1 LPRSPLRDVA
11 ATPHALYLLITALI
25 GRLPTAMAALAIVQL
40 VRLQGGDFALAGLMT
55 SLYVLSGAVG
65 QPVLG
70 RLVDRLGQTMILVV
84 SGIAGALGFVAMA
97 IGGADVPALGLAG
110 ALIAGLFTPPLE
122 PALRSLW
129 PRMVPEGPKLKAAFS
144 LDAGAQELVYIA
156 GPLLT
161 VAGIAAFGATG
172 NLIFAAALG
181 LGGTLAFSID
191 RLSRSVRPI
200 VVDAAARVSPLRSG
214 ALRRVIVFQF
224 GIGFPLGM
232 LAIAV
237 TAFGEQRDLPEFA
250 GWALSANAVG
260 ALIGATASAMRP
272 SKRPPHQLLALYG
285 VIFAAS
291 YLPLAIMGL
300 HELAW
305 IVLAVLAGIMLPPT
319 LAQVFD
325 YVQQTTAPDALVEAN
340 AWVISSFNVG
350 AAAGTTLAGFIAGAA
365 AGASVSLMVLL
376 AVAVTALSTL
386 AMLPRFHNSAD
397 VR

>member
-1 LPRSPLRDVA
+1 MTQGPLRSVLT
-11 ATPHALYLLITALI
+11 TPHALYLLITALI

-40 VRLQGGDFALAGLMT
+40 VRLQGGDFALAGLMS

-70 RLVDRLGQTMILVV
+70 RMVDRLGQTWILVV
-84 SGIAGALGFVAMA
+84 SGVAGAAGFVAMA
-97 IGGADVPALGLAG
+97 IGGAQLPALGLAG
-110 ALIAGLFTPPLE
+110 ALVAGVFTPPLE
-122 PALRSLW
+122 PSLRSLW

-161 VAGIAAFGATG
+161 VAGITLFGVTG

-181 LGGTLAFSID
+181 LSGTLAFAAD
-191 RLSRSVRPI
+191 RLSRSVTPEPM
-200 VVDAAARVSPLRSG
+200 DAGARVSPMRGRTLQ
-214 ALRRVIVFQF
+214 RVVLFQF

-237 TAFGEQRDLPEFA
+237 TAFGEQRDIPEFA

-260 ALIGATASAMRP
+260 ALIGATVSAMRP
-272 SKRPPHQLLALYG
+272 STRPPHRLLSLYG
-285 VIFAAS
+285 ILFAAS
-291 YLPLAIMGL
+291 YLPLAILGL
-300 HELAW
+300 HEIAW
-305 IVLAVLAGIMLPPT
+305 IALSVVAGIMLPPT
-319 LAQVFD
+319 LAQIFD
-325 YVQQTTAPDALVEAN
+325 YVQQTTAPEALTEAN

-365 AGASVSLMVLL
+365 GAASVSLMVVL
-376 AVAVTALSTL
+376 AVGVAALSTI
-386 AMLPRFHNSAD
+386 AMLPRFHNRAS

>member
-1 LPRSPLRDVA
+1 MTKGPLRSVL
-11 ATPHALYLLITALI
+11 ATPHALYLLITALV

-70 RLVDRLGQTMILVV
+70 RLVDRIGQTMILVV
-84 SGIAGALGFVAMA
+84 SGVAGAAGFIAMA
-97 IGGADVPALGLAG
+97 IGGADVPAVGLAG
-110 ALIAGLFTPPLE
+110 ALVAGLFTPPLE

-129 PRMVPEGPKLKAAFS
+129 PRMVAEGPRLKAAFS

-161 VAGIAAFGATG
+161 VAGITLFGATG
-172 NLIFAAALG
+172 NLIFAGALG
-181 LGGTLAFSID
+181 LTGTLAFAAD
-191 RLSRSVRPI
+191 RLSRSVTPSR
-200 VVDAAARVSPLRSG
+200 VDAGPRVSPMRNRTLQ
-214 ALRRVIVFQF
+214 RVVLFQF
-224 GIGFPLGM
+224 GVGFPLGM

-237 TAFGEQRDLPEFA
+237 TAFGELRDIPEFA

-260 ALIGATASAMRP
+260 ALIGATVSAMRP
-272 SKRPPHQLLALYG
+272 SKRPPHRLLALYG
-285 VIFAAS
+285 IIFAAS

-305 IVLAVLAGIMLPPT
+305 IALAVLAGVMLPPT
-319 LAQVFD
+319 LAQIFD
-325 YVQQTTAPDALVEAN
+325 YVQQTTDPDALTEAN

-350 AAAGTTLAGFIAGAA
+350 AAAGTTLAGFIAGATG
-365 AGASVSLMVLL
+365 GASVTLMVLL
-376 AVAVTALSTL
+376 AVGVTALSTI
-386 AMLPRFHNSAD
+386 AMLPRFHNEPR